1 MEEALLQSL
10 RQILQ
15 DFEKVFSGQGSLR
28 EAGLR
33 SLQSPLPFR
42 FFVHET

>member
-15 DFEKVFSGQGSLR
+15 DFEKVFSGLGGLR

-42 FFVHET
+42 FFVRET